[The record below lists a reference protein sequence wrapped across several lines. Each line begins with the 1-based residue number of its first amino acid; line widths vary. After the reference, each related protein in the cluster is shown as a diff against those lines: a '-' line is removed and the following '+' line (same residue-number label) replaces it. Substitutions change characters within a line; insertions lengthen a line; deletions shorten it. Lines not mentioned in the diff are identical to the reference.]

1 MEDPTG
7 TLITHVNDK
16 WTRFKCEANYPKLL
30 RPMQISF
37 SSGEAFTLLW
47 IVT

>member
-7 TLITHVNDK
+7 TLITHVNDN
-16 WTRFKCEANYPKLL
+16 WTRFRYEANYPKLL
-30 RPMQISF
+30 RSMRISF
-37 SSGEAFTLLW
+37 FFDEEFTLLW